1 MNKKLQ
7 QTFQILEEHALE
19 KKLVNYNVLY
29 KQIGLNRK
37 NPADRNM
44 GSKILGEVSHITLK
58 KNKTMLSSI
67 VTLKGN
73 ESPAFGFYELAT
85 ELELLQKSANEN
97 DKLRFWAE
105 QIKKV
110 FKTYNK
116 QE

>member
-1 MNKKLQ
+1 MEEKIQ
-7 QTFQILEEHALE
+7 QTLQILEEYASE

-29 KQIGLNRK
+29 GQVGLDRK
-37 NPADRNM
+37 NPADRNI
-44 GSKILGEVSHITLK
+44 GSKILGEVSRITLK

-85 ELELLQKSANEN
+85 ELGLLKKSANEN

-110 FKTYNK
+110 FKAYDK
-116 QE
+116 Q